1 MYRFKLKEIEIGDTE
16 IRGGKK
22 STVSAIDDAT
32 GRIEWD
38 IVDAADF
45 SSVYKALEKAKDFL
59 STLEKEGK
67 AKDDVVIDGFAE
79 DIAKLF
85 NAFRT
90 HVRKAYPKEYERV
103 SRLKESITEAKNMTF
118 GDFLDDLDNRFVDI
132 LKAAKGLNAKN
143 SNTIDMRATL
153 NQNFTLF
160 RNYISTLKKEY
171 SDELGKELTFTIKEE
186 EVEEGEG
193 IGYLTPNAF
202 GKKKKNVYTSQY
214 GYKLVPKKIKGSGLE
229 VKQLFETSDRNEFQ
243 GKRIAAFKE
252 IEERLNRIYPL
263 LDNAK
268 DETAKYYNEN
278 PGSYAVVYSTDY
290 IFELLDEVEAKLNRT
305 E

>member
-1 MYRFKLKEIEIGDTE
+1 MYRFKLKEIEVGDTE

-45 SSVYKALEKAKDFL
+45 SSVYKALLKAKDFL

-67 AKDDVVIDGFAE
+67 AKNDTVIDGFAE

-85 NAFRT
+85 NEFRT
-90 HVRKAYPKEYERV
+90 HVRKKYPKEYERV
-103 SRLKESITEAKNMTF
+103 SRLKE
-118 GDFLDDLDNRFVDI
+118 G
-132 LKAAKGLNAKN
+132 
-143 SNTIDMRATL
+143 
-153 NQNFTLF
+153 
-160 RNYISTLKKEY
+160 
-171 SDELGKELTFTIKEE
+171 

-193 IGYLTPNAF
+193 IGYMTPKAF

-214 GYKLVPKKIKGSGLE
+214 GYKLVPKKIKGSGMI
-229 VKQLFETSDRNEFQ
+229 VKQLFEKTDRNEFQ
-243 GKRIAAFKE
+243 AKRIAAFDEVEKRFNN
-252 IEERLNRIYPL
+252 ISKLIS
-263 LDNAK
+263 NAK
-268 DETAKYYNEN
+268 NETAQYYNEN
-278 PGSYAVVYSTDY
+278 PGSYAIVYSTDY
-290 IFELLDEVEAKLNRT
+290 IFELLEEIEAKLLNNP

>member
-1 MYRFKLKEIEIGDTE
+1 MYRFKLKEIEVGDTE

-22 STVSAIDDAT
+22 STVSAIDDVT

-45 SSVYKALEKAKDFL
+45 SSVYKALLKAKDFL

-90 HVRKAYPKEYERV
+90 HVRKEYPKEYERV
-103 SRLKESITEAKNMTF
+103 SRLKE
-118 GDFLDDLDNRFVDI
+118 
-132 LKAAKGLNAKN
+132 
-143 SNTIDMRATL
+143 
-153 NQNFTLF
+153 
-160 RNYISTLKKEY
+160 
-171 SDELGKELTFTIKEE
+171 E
-186 EVEEGEG
+186 EVEEQSSTATGGMALSGGEG
-193 IGYLTPNAF
+193 AQYATPKAF

-214 GYKLVPKKIKGSGLE
+214 GYKLVPKKVKGSGMI
-229 VKQLFETSDRNEFQ
+229 VKQLFEKTDRNEFQ
-243 GKRIAAFKE
+243 AKRIAAFKE
-252 IEERLNRIYPL
+252 VEERLNRIYPL

-290 IFELLDEVEAKLNRT
+290 IFELLDEVEAKLLNNP

>member
-1 MYRFKLKEIEIGDTE
+1 MYKYKLKEIEIGDTE

-45 SSVYKALEKAKDFL
+45 SSVYKALLKAKDFL

-90 HVRKAYPKEYERV
+90 HVRKEYPKEYERV
-103 SRLKESITEAKNMTF
+103 SRL
-118 GDFLDDLDNRFVDI
+118 
-132 LKAAKGLNAKN
+132 
-143 SNTIDMRATL
+143 
-153 NQNFTLF
+153 
-160 RNYISTLKKEY
+160 
-171 SDELGKELTFTIKEE
+171 KEE

-202 GKKKKNVYTSQY
+202 GKNKKNVYTSQY
-214 GYKLVPKKIKGSGLE
+214 GYKLVPKKIKGSGMI
-229 VKQLFETSDRNEFQ
+229 VKQLFEKTDRNEFQ
-243 GKRIAAFKE
+243 AKRIAAFDE
-252 IEERLNRIYPL
+252 VEERFNNISKLIS
-263 LDNAK
+263 NAK
-268 DETAKYYNEN
+268 NETAQYYNEN
-278 PGSYAVVYSTDY
+278 PGSYAIVYSTDY
-290 IFELLDEVEAKLNRT
+290 IFELLEEIEAKLLNNP